1 MFGGYFFGQPYFGD
15 NSFDLFPVQLKEVD
29 KYVPDPY
36 DPEIVQFVQV

>member
-1 MFGGYFFGQPYFGD
+1 MFGGYFFGQSYFGD
-15 NSFDLFPVQLKEVD
+15 DSVNLFSAAIKDID